1 MNRNGK
7 QNVTVGVVDGDSD
20 YHAGLLPMS
29 IRSRTPFRFYQTARE
44 VLRRSVT
51 EKNSFWL
58 ISVDLPDMTG
68 FDLFEMLRDG
78 LDGAPVCLVGRSYR
92 PEDELRAYR
101 AGAAMYA
108 CKPVETTWL
117 WQCLRHA
124 YEEGG
129 IRSPVVSE
137 KPSDATPLCS
147 RNASFLSY

>member
-78 LDGAPVCLVGRSYR
+78 LQRAPVCLVGRRYR
-92 PEDELRAYR
+92 PEDELRTYR

-108 CKPVETTWL
+108 CKPVERAWL
-117 WQCLRHA
+117 WQSLCRLHA
-124 YEEGG
+124 KMGERESLVPGKTSG
-129 IRSPVVSE
+129 TIPIF
-137 KPSDATPLCS
+137 DG
-147 RNASFLSY
+147 NASFLSR